1 MRRSLP
7 GLFDR
12 FFEDYSQKTGGF
24 SVSLPLIGIMGVFIL
39 LAVLFLLGMP
49 VSFAMCI
56 VGFCGFW
63 YVVSFKAAI
72 TMVGADIWS
81 IFSKYGLTVVPFFIF
96 LGYLA
101 FNSGI
106 AEKLYNTA
114 YKWVGHWNGGLAIA
128 TIGADELFAAICGSN
143 TAPAATMGAVAL
155 PQMKKYNYDTI
166 LSSGTVVTGG
176 TLGTVMPPSVVLIII
191 GLQTEQSIIKL
202 FLGGILPAILLGIL
216 FVLTIWVLC
225 RINPKL
231 GPAGP
236 KTNLKDK
243 VKSLTGIVEAIAIFS
258 LVIGGLY
265 AGLFTPTEA
274 GAVGVFFTLIV
285 TALTRRL
292 TRKGLVNSIT
302 DTLKIS
308 CMVFFLVTGA
318 IIFGRFLAVT
328 RLPFMVADFA
338 SGLPTSPYVILA
350 VILLIYL
357 IGGCFM
363 DSLGFLVLTIPIFF
377 PLGMTLGFD
386 PIWYAVI
393 LTMVTTMGAITP
405 PVGVNIYVV
414 KALAPEIEL
423 GTIFKSV
430 SFFLLACIVC
440 VIILIIFPQI
450 VLFIPE
456 MAH

>member
-1 MRRSLP
+1 
-7 GLFDR
+7 
-12 FFEDYSQKTGGF
+12 
-24 SVSLPLIGIMGVFIL
+24 VSLTMVGIVGIVIL
-39 LAVLFLLGMP
+39 LAVLFFLGMP
-49 VSFAMCI
+49 VGFAMGI

-63 YVVSFKAAI
+63 YIVSFKAALS
-72 TMVGADIWS
+72 MVGADIWD
-81 IFSKYGLTVVPFFIF
+81 IFSKYGLTVVPLFVF
-96 LGYLA
+96 LGYVA

-106 AEKLYNTA
+106 AERLYKAA
-114 YKWVGHWNGGLAIA
+114 YQWFGHWRGGLAIA

-143 TAPAATMGAVAL
+143 TATAATMGAVAL
-155 PQMKKYNYDTI
+155 PQMTKYNYDPR
-166 LSSGTVVTGG
+166 LSSGTIVTGG

-191 GLQTEQSIIKL
+191 GLQTEQSIVKL
-202 FLGGILPAILLGIL
+202 FLAGILPAILLGLL
-216 FVLTIWVLC
+216 FVLTIFIIC
-225 RINPKL
+225 RIYPHF

-236 KTNLKDK
+236 RTTLKEK
-243 VKSLTGIVEAIAIFS
+243 IRSLTGVIEAIVIFI

-265 AGLFTPTEA
+265 TGKFTPTEA
-274 GAVGVFFTLIV
+274 GAVGVFFALLV
-285 TALTRRL
+285 TVPFGRL
-292 TRKGLVNSIT
+292 TWKGLLNSVR

-338 SGLPTSPYVILA
+338 ASLEVSRYVILA
-350 VILLIYL
+350 FVLFIYL
-357 IGGCFM
+357 VGGCFM

-377 PLGMTLGFD
+377 PLGIALGFD
-386 PIWYAVI
+386 PIWYSII

-430 SFFLLACIVC
+430 SFFLLACIISMV
-440 VIILIIFPQI
+440 ILIIFPEI
-450 VLFIPE
+450 VLVIPGPG
-456 MAH
+456 

>member
-1 MRRSLP
+1 MSLTLV
-7 GLFDR
+7 GI
-12 FFEDYSQKTGGF
+12 
-24 SVSLPLIGIMGVFIL
+24 IGIIIL
-39 LAVLFLLGMP
+39 LAVLFFLGMP
-49 VSFAMCI
+49 VGFAMAI

-63 YVVSFKAAI
+63 YVVSFNAAI

-81 IFSKYGLTVVPFFIF
+81 TFSKYGLTVVPLFIF

-106 AEKLYNTA
+106 AERLYNVA
-114 YKWVGHWNGGLAIA
+114 YRWFGHWRGGLAIA

-143 TAPAATMGAVAL
+143 TATAATMGTVAL
-155 PQMKKYNYDTI
+155 PQMNKYKYDTM

-176 TLGTVMPPSVVLIII
+176 TLGTVMPPSVVLIVI

-202 FLGGILPAILLGIL
+202 FLGGILPAILLGLL
-216 FVLTIWVLC
+216 FVLTIFVIC
-225 RINPKL
+225 RINPSY

-236 KTNLKDK
+236 KTSFKEK
-243 VKSLTGIVEAIAIFS
+243 IISLTGVIEAVVIFI

-274 GAVGVFFTLIV
+274 GAVGVFFALVVTL
-285 TALTRRL
+285 ATRRI
-292 TRKGLVNSIT
+292 TWKGIVSSVVE
-302 DTLKIS
+302 TLKIS
-308 CMVFFLVTGA
+308 SMVFFLVTGA

-338 SGLPTSPYVILA
+338 SGLPVSPYIILA
-350 VILLIYL
+350 FILAIYL
-357 IGGCFM
+357 IGGCFV

-377 PLGMTLGFD
+377 PLGMALGFD
-386 PIWYAVI
+386 PIWYSII

-414 KALAPEIEL
+414 KALAPEIPL

-430 SFFLLACIVC
+430 SFFLVACIVSI
-440 VIILIIFPQI
+440 IILIIFPQI
-450 VLFIPE
+450 ILVIPG
-456 MAH
+456 MAY

>member
-1 MRRSLP
+1 VDP
-7 GLFDR
+7 
-12 FFEDYSQKTGGF
+12 T
-24 SVSLPLIGIMGVFIL
+24 LIGVIGIVVL
-39 LAVLFLLGMP
+39 LLVLFFLGMP
-49 VSFAMCI
+49 VGFAMGI

-72 TMVGADIWS
+72 NVVGTDIWAT
-81 IFSKYGLTVVPFFIF
+81 FSKYGLTVIPLFIF

-106 AEKLYNTA
+106 AERLYNAA
-114 YKWVGHWNGGLAIA
+114 YKWFGHWRGGLAIA

-143 TAPAATMGAVAL
+143 TATAATMGTVAL
-155 PQMKKYNYDTI
+155 PQMTKYGYDTR

-176 TLGTVMPPSVVLIII
+176 TLGTVMPPSVVLIVI

-202 FLGGILPAILLGIL
+202 FLAGILPAILLGIL
-216 FVLTIWVLC
+216 FVLTIFILC
-225 RINPKL
+225 RLRPGY

-236 KTNLKDK
+236 KTSFKEKL
-243 VKSLTGIVEAIAIFS
+243 VSLVGVIEAIAIFV

-274 GAVGVFFTLIV
+274 GAVGVFFTLLV
-285 TALTRRL
+285 TIGTRRL
-292 TRKGLVNSIT
+292 SWKGFVDSIR
-302 DTLKIS
+302 DSLKIS

-328 RLPFMVADFA
+328 RLPFVIAELA
-338 SGLPTSPYVILA
+338 SSLPVSPYVVLALIL
-350 VILLIYL
+350 IIYL
-357 IGGCFM
+357 VGGCFI

-377 PLGMTLGFD
+377 PLGMALGFD
-386 PIWYAVI
+386 PVWYAII

-414 KALAPEIEL
+414 KALAPDIEL
-423 GTIFKSV
+423 STIFKSV
-430 SFFLLACIVC
+430 SFFLLACVVC
-440 VIILIIFPQI
+440 IILLIIFPDI
-450 VLFIPE
+450 VLLIPN
-456 MAH
+456 MAQ